1 MVDMNVLINPKTGE
15 EYVDVPPTVA
25 AKFLGVAPTFI
36 YNGLRQGRLPFGS
49 AAQGDKGGWVYNIPA
64 ERLKMYA
71 TGVDISLLIQMLHP
85 S

>member
-1 MVDMNVLINPKTGE
+1 MVDMNLLINPKTGE

-71 TGVDISLLIQMLHP
+71 TGIDISLLIQMLHP

>member
-1 MVDMNVLINPKTGE
+1 MVDMNLLINPKTGE

>member
-1 MVDMNVLINPKTGE
+1 MVDMNLLINPKTGE

-49 AAQGDKGGWVYNIPA
+49 AAQGEKGGWVYNIPA

>member
-1 MVDMNVLINPKTGE
+1 MNLLINPKTGE

-25 AKFLGVAPTFI
+25 AKFLGVAPTII